1 MKVIFLYNTKNFYK
15 WIYMDKALLLIV
27 AALGIST
34 VLNLIL
40 KKLNLSLIIG
50 YIVTGILLINLFNLQ
65 ELAHSKALEHLGEF
79 GIVFLMFTIGLE
91 ISLSKMNKMK
101 DIIFLNGFLQVG
113 LNALVI
119 FLIAHFGFGIENIS
133 ALIISLAFALSSTA
147 IVLTYL
153 KTSKEIHT
161 PYGQRATG
169 ILIFQD
175 LAVIPIL
182 ILLGVLSDGGNQSVY
197 EIIYQTLISV
207 VIALFLLFVVGK
219 QLFTWLLHF
228 SASAENDELFMSSVL
243 FIVIAASYFAHAMGF
258 TYSLGAFVAGMIIA
272 ETKYFHKVEADI
284 APFKDILLGTF
295 FILIGMKIDLGLF
308 LDNIWLVIFIFFG
321 LLVLKTVITY
331 LGLLISSSKNIALKT
346 SISISQV
353 GEFALVIFALSS
365 STGLIESQLSK
376 LVMLVVIFS
385 MMVSPFIVPYT
396 KDIAKFFI
404 KDINDLKEVEDI
416 GDKKEHIIICGYGR
430 VGDYIEQHLE
440 FYGYEYIIVDNNPKK
455 VQNALDKGLEAYL
468 GDMSK
473 SAIIEALHVED
484 SAAVIITLDN
494 ADIKQLVVQ
503 KILEVNKNANIIIQI
518 SSKEEREKL
527 KDLNILNAVD
537 GEIEIARILVERVM
551 QCQLKY

>member
-1 MKVIFLYNTKNFYK
+1 MEQ
-15 WIYMDKALLLIV
+15 ALVFIV
-27 AALGIST
+27 VALGVST

-50 YIVTGILLINLFNLQ
+50 YIVTGVFLVYFFNLQ

-416 GDKKEHIIICGYGR
+416 GDKKDHIIICGYGR